1 MIVRVSFIR
10 PVGVPDSG
18 MTMNRLRVLLADDHP
33 AMLAQVESLLK
44 DEFDVIGK
52 VADGQAL
59 LEAAAELQPSVMI
72 VDISMP
78 IVDGIEAVRRLRAGG
93 NTAKIV
99 FLTVHEDADFANAA
113 LEAGGDGYVV
123 KSRLATDLID
133 AIRDAIAGRQF
144 VSPTIVRH

>member
-1 MIVRVSFIR
+1 
-10 PVGVPDSG
+10 
-18 MTMNRLRVLLADDHP
+18 MTMNRIRMLLADDHP

-44 DEFDVIGK
+44 DEFDVIGN
-52 VADGQAL
+52 VTDGQAL

-123 KSRLATDLID
+123 KSRLATDLIG
-133 AIRDAIAGRQF
+133 AIRDVIAGRQF
-144 VSPTIVRH
+144 VSPTISRG

>member
-1 MIVRVSFIR
+1 MKRI
-10 PVGVPDSG
+10 
-18 MTMNRLRVLLADDHP
+18 RVLLADDHP

-44 DEFDVIGK
+44 DEFDVIGN
-52 VADGQAL
+52 VTDGQAL

-72 VDISMP
+72 VDITMP
-78 IVDGIEAVRRLRAGG
+78 ILDGIEAVRRLRAGG

-133 AIRDAIAGRQF
+133 AIRDVSAGRQF
-144 VSPTIVRH
+144 ISPTISRG